1 MRGGYVIIFNMAY
14 HKKYRVRLA
23 SLLMASV
30 MVLGAASCS
39 TTKENDLAYFKN
51 LPPNVTGQ
59 LTTIAAKPVTL
70 QVDDEIVVTVSSS
83 APEATAIF
91 NAPLANSSV
100 RGDATVQGNPRLM
113 GHIVDR
119 DGNIELPVLGKLNV
133 VGKTTDEVAQMVRDR
148 VLQTVRDPY
157 VNVQLMSFYV
167 NVMGEVKEP
176 QRLQVNKQ
184 KFSVLDAL
192 AACGDLTEYG
202 QRGEVVVVRN
212 DGTTTSYGRLDL
224 SDTALFSSPYFYL
237 QQNDVVYVAPNK
249 IRVDNS
255 KYNQNNAFKLSV
267 ISTVVSAVSVV
278 ASLVIALAVK

>member
-1 MRGGYVIIFNMAY
+1 MVPN
-14 HKKYRVRLA
+14 KKQGVRLA
-23 SLLMASV
+23 SMAMAVVLLV
-30 MVLGAASCS
+30 VVASCS
-39 TTKENDLAYFKN
+39 TTKDNNLAYFKN
-51 LPPNVTGQ
+51 LPTSGTGQ
-59 LTTIAAKPVTL
+59 LPQAAPADVRL
-70 QVDDEIVVTVSSS
+70 QVDDEITITVSSS

-113 GHIVDR
+113 SHIVDR
-119 DGNIELPVLGKLNV
+119 DGNIEMPVIGKINV
-133 VGKTTDEVAQMVRDR
+133 LGKTTDEVAQMIRDR
-148 VLQTVRDPY
+148 VATTVRDPY

-176 QRLQVNKQ
+176 QRIKVDKQ
-184 KFSVLDAL
+184 RFSVLDAL

-202 QRGEVVVVRN
+202 QRDGVVVIRN
-212 DGTTTSYGRLDL
+212 DGTQTTYHQLNL
-224 SDTALFSSPYFYL
+224 ADTGIFSSPYFYL

-249 IRVDNS
+249 IRIDNS
-255 KYNQNNAFKLSV
+255 KYNQHNAFKLSV